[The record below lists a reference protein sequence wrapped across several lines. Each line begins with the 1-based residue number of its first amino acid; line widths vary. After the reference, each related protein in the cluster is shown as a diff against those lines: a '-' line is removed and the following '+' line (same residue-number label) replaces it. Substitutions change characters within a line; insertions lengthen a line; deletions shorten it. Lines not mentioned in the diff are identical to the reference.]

1 MAKKP
6 AGKSLRILLSNDDG
20 IHAPGMQCLV
30 RIARQLTDDIW
41 IVAPETEQ
49 SGASHSLT
57 LHHPLRL
64 RQITKR
70 KFAVSGTPTDC
81 VVLAIAEIMKD
92 AAPDLLLSGV
102 NRGSNLADDVTYS
115 GTIAAAMEGTVLG
128 VPSIALSQTWG
139 FTDSPVVKWGTAEH
153 HAPNIIRRLVKIGWP
168 KDVLININFPDEDA
182 AKRLKV
188 EITSQGRRDQ
198 SLLEMERR
206 VDRRGVPYYW
216 TGFQRVRSNPP
227 AGADLRAIYEGH
239 ISVTPLHMDL
249 THTQTLR
256 SLRREFES

>member
-1 MAKKP
+1 M
-6 AGKSLRILLSNDDG
+6 RILLSNDDG

-139 FTDSPVVKWGTAEH
+139 FTDSPVVKWSTAEH